1 MQKNYTKEIRKT
13 LEYIYT
19 TMSEYISNRYG
30 IYDEERIKQ
39 SVLLALN
46 LSEEK
51 TIQSDIQ
58 YVGMLSIITM
68 IRNQMFTDLYK
79 SMNLKKIYEQIL
91 KLLNITE
98 DELLYIGGN
107 ENYKEKFYLDELKS
121 HMEVDKRLKL
131 SKNIYSAMSMD
142 MLNEILDFK
151 KKSVYEKILQAKALS
166 EDDIKL
172 LSDNNP
178 YFEEEIKSY
187 DVPITKEFIIDRIN
201 RLNASKFKD
210 DNEKTYEETADFIFR
225 LAKMTEPGE
234 SVLNQLVMEYPNSI
248 LKECTDNEFIFLN
261 VGGKIYKSNL
271 KNVLKEITKKE
282 PNKIKKKNTKE

>member
-79 SMNLKKIYEQIL
+79 SMNLKA
-91 KLLNITE
+91 KLGIA
-98 DELLYIGGN
+98 
-107 ENYKEKFYLDELKS
+107 NYKEKFYLDELKS
-121 HMEVDKRLKL
+121 NMELDKRLKL